1 MKLALGAL
9 LTAGLAGCALSED
22 DRDWN
27 AYLAELDQVE
37 REGLLP
43 FDPQAPVQESLP
55 YWYASP
61 EAFFDAWRGSGTGVF
76 PHRPTWD
83 AQRALARDME
93 RRGFLRRSF
102 SILEEDPPSDEAVD
116 FLIAATSHV
125 DPHRRALAVFILA
138 DVPRLGKRMD
148 LEDRILPAL
157 LRALGDVDGLT
168 RAAAAW
174 AIGVLVEDDPEDP
187 TQAAKAL
194 APRLQDPEFFVR
206 HNAACALVRL
216 GQTPGDIVPILQRHL
231 KHENWWIVAG
241 ATAALLKVGPPAK
254 AAVPDLLATLRHP
267 VPTCR
272 TNALAALEAV
282 DPAALKGNADA
293 EKVRQ
298 ELPRPPY

>member
-9 LTAGLAGCALSED
+9 LAAGLAGCALSED
-22 DRDWN
+22 ERDWN
-27 AYLAELDQVE
+27 DYVAELDLVE
-37 REGLLP
+37 REGMPP
-43 FDPQAPVQESLP
+43 FDPKAPVQESLP
-55 YWYASP
+55 NWYAFP
-61 EAFFDAWRGSGTGVF
+61 EAFFDAWRGSGTGEF

-83 AQRALARDME
+83 AKRALARE
-93 RRGFLRRSF
+93 LEGRKLLRRSL
-102 SILEEDPPSDEAVD
+102 SILEEDPPTDEAVD
-116 FLIAATSHV
+116 FLIAASSHA

-148 LEDRILPAL
+148 LEDRILAAVI
-157 LRALGDVDGLT
+157 RSLGDLDAIT

-206 HNAACALVRL
+206 HNAACSLVRI
-216 GQTPGDIVPILQRHL
+216 GRASADVVPILQRHL
-231 KHENWWIVAG
+231 KHGNWWIVAG
-241 ATAALLKVGPPAK
+241 ATAALLKIGAPAK
-254 AAVPDLLATLRHP
+254 AAVPDLLETLRHP
-267 VPTCR
+267 VRTCR

-293 EKVRQ
+293 EKVRK
-298 ELPRPPY
+298 ETPKPPY